1 MIGHTTPQAG
11 FTDFVHKHS
20 DAVIGT
26 PIRVLVIII
35 GALVLRFV
43 ANRFIDRLARTSSE
57 GAMPGLLRPLREK
70 VATSALLEATALV
83 SERRQQRAATIASV
97 LKSGVSFLLFM
108 IALLMVLIEVHLD
121 PTPLLAGSSIAA
133 VALGFGAQNLVKDFL
148 GGMFIMLEDQYGVGD
163 VVDVKEA
170 TGEVE
175 AVGLRTTR
183 LRDVQGTVWYVRNGE
198 IVRVGNKSQGWAVV
212 VLDIP
217 VASSA
222 DPLVAGN
229 AMLAAATA
237 MAAEEDWATVFVG
250 EPEIKGIESFDRD
263 QTTVRL
269 TARVKPLEQWRVARE
284 LRERV
289 RNGLA
294 DAGINYAVK
303 PL

>member
-133 VALGFGAQNLVKDFL
+133 VALGFRRPEPGQGFPR
-148 GGMFIMLEDQYGVGD
+148 GD
-163 VVDVKEA
+163 VHHA
-170 TGEVE
+170 RGP
-175 AVGLRTTR
+175 
-183 LRDVQGTVWYVRNGE
+183 VR
-198 IVRVGNKSQGWAVV
+198 R
-212 VLDIP
+212 
-217 VASSA
+217 
-222 DPLVAGN
+222 
-229 AMLAAATA
+229 
-237 MAAEEDWATVFVG
+237 
-250 EPEIKGIESFDRD
+250 R
-263 QTTVRL
+263 
-269 TARVKPLEQWRVARE
+269 
-284 LRERV
+284 
-289 RNGLA
+289 
-294 DAGINYAVK
+294 
-303 PL
+303 